1 MVGEGLRREPL
12 RRTAKRTIN
21 DDTHVKRRTDYSFLR
36 PFLLHDPICR
46 ATVHV

>member
-36 PFLLHDPICR
+36 HVRICR
-46 ATVHV
+46 AMAHV